1 MDPHRLLATL
11 GYDRIRDLWRRRSP
25 GHGRK
30 GGSGA
35 HRQSGSVLAHGLREP
50 VKTVVS
56 RWGEHGPRPEPAAIN
71 DALFGA
77 FEATASVEVTCAPMA
92 AWQLVTDI
100 VRIGEFSPE
109 CADARW
115 IDGATFPAEGA
126 RFEGTNRVVNENHD
140 SEYIW
145 IRPCTVIVAQS
156 PEEFAYAVG
165 DRSDGSPAAVWDFRI
180 AATATG
186 CRVTQ
191 QFRHLPHGL
200 SGLRLLADA
209 QPTRAETIVGDRV
222 TELTDGMH
230 RTLQQMRLVLESNT

>member
-1 MDPHRLLATL
+1 MLA
-11 GYDRIRDLWRRRSP
+11 D
-25 GHGRK
+25 
-30 GGSGA
+30 
-35 HRQSGSVLAHGLREP
+35 GLRKP

-56 RWGEHGPRPEPAAIN
+56 RWGEHGLRPEPAAAN

-77 FEATASVEVTCAPMA
+77 IEATATVEVACTPMA
-92 AWQLVTDI
+92 AWQLVADI
-100 VRIGEFSPE
+100 GRIGEFSPE

-115 IDGATFPAEGA
+115 TDGATFPAEGA

-140 SEYIW
+140 SQYIW
-145 IRPCTVIVAQS
+145 IRPCKVTVARP
-156 PEEFAYAVG
+156 PEHFGYAVG
-165 DRSDGSPAAVWDFRI
+165 DRYDGTPAAVWDFRI

-209 QPTRAETIVGDRV
+209 QPTRAETIVGERV
-222 TELTDGMH
+222 TEITDGMH
-230 RTLQQMRLVLESNT
+230 RTLQQMRLVLESKL